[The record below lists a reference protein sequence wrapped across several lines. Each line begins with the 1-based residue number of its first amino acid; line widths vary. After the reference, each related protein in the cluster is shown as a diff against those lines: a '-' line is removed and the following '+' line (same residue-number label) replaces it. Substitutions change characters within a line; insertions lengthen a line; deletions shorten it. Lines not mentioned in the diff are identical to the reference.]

1 VTSDHGEGLGDHGN
15 RHHGGTVYNSEVRVP
30 LVIAGPTITP
40 GREPNP
46 IGLSSLA
53 ATLLELAGYEPA
65 EPRLMDRPFTGALRG
80 TPAELAPPYVSTK
93 RDSVNPIDSFAVIS
107 GRYKLVDH
115 SGKRQLFDLR
125 IDPDETNDLLLTEPV
140 IAARLRKL
148 LEEARERDELPAR

>member
-1 VTSDHGEGLGDHGN
+1 
-15 RHHGGTVYNSEVRVP
+15 
-30 LVIAGPTITP
+30 
-40 GREPNP
+40 
-46 IGLSSLA
+46 
-53 ATLLELAGYEPA
+53 
-65 EPRLMDRPFTGALRG
+65 
-80 TPAELAPPYVSTK
+80 
-93 RDSVNPIDSFAVIS
+93 VNPIDSFAVIS